1 MKVGVI
7 EVFQRFQTKLVLFYI
22 TLFAAVQVI
31 TLLTVYTIT
40 THNVYTQIQDQLRY
54 ASRIFKL
61 QIEDRSHKHAQA
73 ARILAADFGFRDAVT
88 SADPAT
94 MQSAIGNLG
103 ARIKADR
110 VLLVSLNNQTVAD
123 TQHPHMPA
131 GVFAYSSLIATAEE
145 HDEAVAM
152 VVMDGA
158 IYEMV
163 VVPVLAPTPVAWL
176 VIGARIDDALTA
188 DLKALSPLELDLSF
202 AHRAGADWQLAAT
215 TLGAERRQTLSGYL
229 RGAKFVADQPG
240 ATELGLD
247 NYMALVTPLA
257 SPDHGA
263 PVVAV
268 LQYALATGLRPYQPL
283 LLWLLVLTGAGLLVS
298 LVGGMLIARG
308 VTKPVRILA
317 EAARRLEQ
325 GDYTQTV
332 QLARRDELGQLA
344 AAFNHMTARIA
355 EREERIRH
363 QAQHDAVTGLP
374 NRTLFEQSVRETIA
388 TLARDSAG
396 CSVVLVYIDRFADIR
411 NTLGHEVSDRL
422 IRHVGDRL
430 RAVIKQT
437 DTLARLATDEFVLLT
452 LGTEEDAMRVIVERL
467 LGVFEAPFSIDGVTI
482 DVNAHLGV
490 ACYPVHGEDAD
501 TLLKRADVAISSA
514 RRSLRRYAVYDAQN
528 DIFTRRRLSLMSEL
542 RQGLERNELQLYYQP
557 LIDLASDR
565 ATHVEALVRWQHPT
579 NGFLP
584 PDDFIPLAEQSGNI
598 QRLTA
603 WCLERA
609 IEQCSAWRQAGIAL
623 TVAVNLSAR
632 DLPNRRLPGLI
643 AELLHRNDA
652 QPHWLTLE
660 ITESALMQEPE
671 QALQVLRSLKDM
683 GMRLA
688 IDDFGT
694 GYSSMAYLKKLPVDE
709 LKIDKSF
716 VLGLASSAEDEIIVR
731 SIIDLGH
738 NLGLKVTAEGV
749 EDEAALEILR
759 RYGCD
764 KTQGY
769 LFSRPQ
775 PVLLLDRWLAAA
787 NRDGVMTTVQNASI
801 SKHAG

>member
-1 MKVGVI
+1 M
-7 EVFQRFQTKLVLFYI
+7 FRRFQTKLVLFYI

-31 TLLTVYTIT
+31 TLLTVYTVT

-88 SADPAT
+88 AADPAT
-94 MQSAIGNLG
+94 VQSAIGNLG

-110 VLLVSLNNQTVAD
+110 VLLVSLDNQTVAD
-123 TQHPHMPA
+123 TQHPHVPA
-131 GVFAYSSLIATAEE
+131 GKFAYASLIATAEE

-176 VIGARIDDALTA
+176 VIGARIDDTLAA
-188 DLKALSPLELDLSF
+188 NLKALSPLELDLSF
-202 AHRAGADWQLAAT
+202 AHREGADWRVAAT
-215 TLGAERRQTLSGYL
+215 TLGAERRQTLAGYL
-229 RGAKFVADQPG
+229 RGAQFVADQPD
-240 ATELGLD
+240 ATALGLD

-257 SPDHGA
+257 APENGA
-263 PVVAV
+263 TVVAV
-268 LQYALATGLRPYQPL
+268 LQYALAAGLRPYQPL
-283 LLWLLVLTGAGLLVS
+283 LLWLLALTGTGLLVS
-298 LVGGMLIARG
+298 LVGGMLIARS
-308 VTKPVRILA
+308 VTKPVRTLA
-317 EAARRLEQ
+317 EAAQRLEQ

-332 QLARRDELGQLA
+332 RLTQRDEVGQLA

-374 NRTLFEQSVRETIA
+374 NRMLFEVSVRETIA
-388 TLARDSAG
+388 SLASDSAG
-396 CSVVLVYIDRFADIR
+396 CSVVLVYIDRFAEIR

-430 RAVIKQT
+430 RAAIKQT

-452 LGTEEDAMRVIVERL
+452 LGTEEDAVRVIAERL
-467 LGVFEAPFSIDGVTI
+467 LGVFDASFNIDGVSI
-482 DVNAHLGV
+482 DVGAHLGV
-490 ACYPVHGEDAD
+490 ACYPAHGADAD
-501 TLLKRADVAISSA
+501 TLLKHADVAISSA
-514 RRSLRRYAVYDAQN
+514 RRSLRRYAVYDAQS
-528 DIFTRRRLSLMSEL
+528 DIYTRRRLSLMSEL

-584 PDDFIPLAEQSGNI
+584 PDEFIPLAEQSGHI

-609 IEQCSAWRQAGIAL
+609 IEQCSAWRKAGIAL

-643 AELLHRNDA
+643 AELLHRHDA
-652 QPHWLTLE
+652 QAHWLTLE

-683 GMRLA
+683 GMRIA

-764 KTQGY
+764 KTQGF

-775 PVLLLDRWLAAA
+775 PVLQLDHWLAVA
-787 NRDGVMTTVQNASI
+787 NRDGVMTTVHNASI

>member
-1 MKVGVI
+1 M
-7 EVFQRFQTKLVLFYI
+7 FRRFQTKLVLFYI
-22 TLFAAVQVI
+22 TLFAAVQLI
-31 TLLTVYTIT
+31 TLLAVYSVT
-40 THNVYTQIQDQLRY
+40 TRNVYTQVQDQLRY

-61 QIEDRSHKHAQA
+61 QIDDRTRKHAQA
-73 ARILAADFGFRDAVT
+73 ARILAADFGFREAVT
-88 SADPAT
+88 SGDPAT
-94 MQSAIGNLG
+94 VQSAIRNLG

-110 VLLVSLNNQTVAD
+110 VLLVSLDNHTVAD
-123 TQHPHMPA
+123 TQHPRMSA
-131 GVFAYSSLIATAEE
+131 ENFAYPSLIAIAEE
-145 HDEAVAM
+145 RDEAVAM

-158 IYEMV
+158 IYEIV

-176 VIGARIDDALTA
+176 AIGARIDNTLAT

-202 AHRAGADWQLAAT
+202 AYRNGGNWHLAAT
-215 TLGAERRQTLSGYL
+215 TLGDKRRRTIADFLDSAQFT
-229 RGAKFVADQPG
+229 VDQPG
-240 ATELGLD
+240 ATSLGPD

-257 SPDHGA
+257 SPADST

-268 LQYALATGLRPYQPL
+268 LQYALAAGLRPYQSL
-283 LLWLLVLTGAGLLVS
+283 LLWLIGLTGAGLVVS
-298 LVGGMLIARG
+298 LVGSVLIARG
-308 VTKPVRILA
+308 VTKPVRTLA
-317 EAARRLEQ
+317 EAARRLEH

-332 QLARRDELGQLA
+332 QLTQRDELGQLA
-344 AAFNHMTARIA
+344 TAFNHMTERIA

-374 NRTLFEQSVRETIA
+374 NRMLFEASVREMIVA
-388 TLARDSAG
+388 LGQDSAG
-396 CSVVLVYIDRFADIR
+396 CSVVLVYIDRFAEIR

-422 IRHVGDRL
+422 IRHIGDRL
-430 RAVIKQT
+430 RATIKQT

-452 LGTEEDAMRVIVERL
+452 SGTEEDALRVIVERL
-467 LGVFEAPFSIDGVTI
+467 LGIFDAPFNVDGVAI
-482 DVNAHLGV
+482 DVGAHLGV
-490 ACYPVHGEDAD
+490 ACYPAHGGDAD
-501 TLLKRADVAISSA
+501 TLLKHADVAISGA
-514 RRSLRRYAVYDAQN
+514 RRSLRRYAVYDAQS
-528 DIFTRRRLSLMSEL
+528 DVYTHRRLSLMSEL
-542 RQGLERNELQLYYQP
+542 RQGLERNEFQLYYQP

-584 PDDFIPLAEQSGNI
+584 PDEFIPLAEQSGNI

-603 WCLERA
+603 WCLEQA
-609 IEQCSAWRQAGIAL
+609 IAQCSVWRQEGITL

-632 DLPNRRLPGLI
+632 DLPNRRLPGMI
-643 AELLHRNDA
+643 AELLHRYEA
-652 QPHWLTLE
+652 QAHWLTLE

-671 QALQVLRSLKDM
+671 QALRVLRTLKDM
-683 GMRLA
+683 GMHLA

-759 RYGCD
+759 RYGCN

-775 PVLLLDRWLAAA
+775 PVATLNSWLTVVNQNGAMAAIQAALLSK
-787 NRDGVMTTVQNASI
+787 QAS
-801 SKHAG
+801 KR